1 MERLEPGQRVRVLNG
16 GLSERRGQLALAVV
30 RAVNAA
36 TEMVTVTLESGL
48 PGQTIVV
55 PRARIAPIDPAVD
68 PVREREQLV
77 RHFTLSERA
86 RLEFTSWLVLTG
98 RLAD

>member
-1 MERLEPGQRVRVLNG
+1 LNERP
-16 GLSERRGQLALAVV
+16 GQLALAVV
-30 RAVNAA
+30 RAINTA

-55 PRARIAPIDPAVD
+55 PRARLTPVDPALD
-68 PVREREQLV
+68 LDHEREQLAM
-77 RHFTLSERA
+77 RFTPVERA
-86 RLEFTSWLVLTG
+86 RLEFASWLVLTG